1 MKTAL
6 KILGGV
12 IVLAIVAVVAL
23 HFYELRRA
31 RQAGLLTENITHDGD
46 VWKADFTARIPA
58 PEQTVYDA
66 IRNVENTR
74 SDQVKAV
81 RVVSQSGNKK
91 TVDMDIAG
99 PGGQTITTELAFE
112 YLPDEKKIVY
122 TTVNN
127 PVLDTQAVYQL
138 SDEGSGS
145 STFIDYHQD
154 THMLQS
160 LPVPDGVIKQVIR
173 GIFVAQ
179 LEGLKKSL
187 NIKTADDA
195 DNDDEP

>member
-12 IVLAIVAVVAL
+12 IVLAIVGVVAL

-31 RQAGLLTENITHDGD
+31 RQAGLLTEEITHDGD

-112 YLPDEKKIVY
+112 YFPDDKKIVY
-122 TTVNN
+122 NSVNN
-127 PVLDTQAVYQL
+127 PLLDTQGVYQL
-138 SDEGSGS
+138 TDEGA
-145 STFIDYHQD
+145 STFIDYHQN
-154 THMLQS
+154 THMLQP
-160 LPVPDGVIKQVIR
+160 LPVPDGVIQQVIR
-173 GIFVAQ
+173 SIFVAE
-179 LEGLKKSL
+179 LETLKRQL
-187 NIKTADDA
+187 NITTADDTGSD
-195 DNDDEP
+195 DNP

>member
-1 MKTAL
+1 MKTTF

-12 IVLAIVAVVAL
+12 IVLAIVAIVGW
-23 HFYELRRA
+23 HYFQLRRA

-46 VWKADFTARIPA
+46 LWKADFTARIPA
-58 PEQTVYDA
+58 PEQTVFDA
-66 IRNVENTR
+66 IKNVENTH
-74 SDQVKAV
+74 SDSVKAV

-99 PGGQTITTELAFE
+99 PGGQVITTELAFE

-122 TTVNN
+122 STVNN
-127 PVLDTQAVYQL
+127 PVLETQAVYQL
-138 SDEGSGS
+138 TDEGG

-173 GIFVAQ
+173 GIFVSQ
-179 LEGLKKSL
+179 LETLKRQL
-187 NIKTADDA
+187 NITTPDGS
-195 DNDDEP
+195 DNDEDP

>member
-1 MKTAL
+1 MKTL
-6 KILGGV
+6 VKILGGV
-12 IVLAIVAVVAL
+12 IVLAVVAIVGW
-23 HFYELRRA
+23 HYYQIHRA

-46 VWKADFTARIPA
+46 NWKADFTARIPA
-58 PEQTVYDA
+58 PEQTVFDA
-66 IRNVENTR
+66 IKNVENTH

-99 PGGQTITTELAFE
+99 PAGQTLTTELQFE
-112 YLPDEKKIVY
+112 YLPDEKKIIS

-127 PVLDTQAVYQL
+127 PMFDTQSVYQL
-138 SDEGSGS
+138 SDEGA
-145 STFIDYHQD
+145 STFIDYHQN

-160 LPVPDGVIKQVIR
+160 LPVPDGVVKQVIR

-179 LEGLKKSL
+179 LETLQKSL
-187 NIKTADDA
+187 HIETADDT
-195 DNDDEP
+195 DSDDDP

>member
-6 KILGGV
+6 KILGGLIV
-12 IVLAIVAVVAL
+12 IAVVAIVGW
-23 HFYELRRA
+23 HYYQLRRA
-31 RQAGLLTENITHDGD
+31 QQAGLLTENITHDGD
-46 VWKADFTARIPA
+46 IWKADFTARIPA
-58 PEQTVYDA
+58 PEQTVFDA
-66 IRNVENTR
+66 IKNVEKTH

-99 PGGQTITTELAFE
+99 PAGQTITTEMQFE
-112 YLPDEKKIVY
+112 YLPDEKKIVS

-127 PVLDTQAVYQL
+127 PMFDTQSVYQL
-138 SDEGSGS
+138 SDEGA
-145 STFIDYHQD
+145 STFIDYHQN

-179 LEGLKKSL
+179 LETLQKSL
-187 NIKTADDA
+187 NIKTADDT
-195 DNDDEP
+195 DSDDEP

>member
-1 MKTAL
+1 MAKVVRILVALVVVVVVVYAAIHFYQSRRAL
-6 KILGGV
+6 K
-12 IVLAIVAVVAL
+12 
-23 HFYELRRA
+23 
-31 RQAGLLTENITHDGD
+31 AGLLTENITHEGD
-46 VWKADFTARIPA
+46 LWHADFTARIPA
-58 PEQTVYDA
+58 PEQAVFEA
-66 IRNVENTR
+66 IRNVENTH

-99 PGGQTITTELAFE
+99 PGGQAITTELEFE
-112 YLPDEKKIVY
+112 YLPDEKKIISN
-122 TTVNN
+122 TVNN
-127 PVLDTQAVYQL
+127 PMFDTKSVYQL
-138 SDEGSGS
+138 SDEGA
-145 STFIDYHQD
+145 STFIDYHQN

-179 LEGLKKSL
+179 LETLKKQL
-187 NIKTADDA
+187 NIKTADQS

>member
-1 MKTAL
+1 MKTL
-6 KILGGV
+6 VKILGGV
-12 IVLAIVAVVAL
+12 IVLAVVAIVGW
-23 HFYELRRA
+23 HYYQLRRA

-46 VWKADFTARIPA
+46 IWKADFTARIPA
-58 PEQTVYDA
+58 PEQTVFDA
-66 IRNVENTR
+66 IKNVENTH

-99 PGGQTITTELAFE
+99 PAGQNITTELQFE
-112 YLPDEKKIVY
+112 YQPDEKKIIY
-122 TTVNN
+122 NTVNN
-127 PVLDTQAVYQL
+127 PMFDTQAVYQL
-138 SDEGSGS
+138 SDEGA
-145 STFIDYHQD
+145 STFIDYHQN

-179 LEGLKKSL
+179 LETLQRTL
-187 NIKTADDA
+187 HIKTANDSDD
-195 DNDDEP
+195 DD

>member
-1 MKTAL
+1 MKTVVKVLA
-6 KILGGV
+6 GV
-12 IVLAIVAVVAL
+12 IVLVVVAIVGW
-23 HFYELRRA
+23 HYYQLRRA

-46 VWKADFTARIPA
+46 LWKADFTARIPA
-58 PEQTVYDA
+58 PEQTVFDA
-66 IRNVENTR
+66 IKNVESTH

-91 TVDMDIAG
+91 TVDMDIDG
-99 PGGQTITTELAFE
+99 PGGQVITTELAFE

-122 TTVNN
+122 NTVNN
-127 PVLDTQAVYQL
+127 PMFDTQAVYQL
-138 SDEGSGS
+138 GDEGS
-145 STFIDYHQD
+145 STFIDYHQN

-179 LEGLKKSL
+179 LETLKRQL
-187 NIKTADDA
+187 HVKTADES

>member
-1 MKTAL
+1 MKTVL

-12 IVLAIVAVVAL
+12 IVLAVVAL
-23 HFYELRRA
+23 VGWHYYQLRRA
-31 RQAGLLTENITHDGD
+31 RQAGLLTEDITHDGD
-46 VWKADFTARIPA
+46 LWKADFTARIRA
-58 PEQTVYDA
+58 PEQTVFDA
-66 IRNVENTR
+66 IRNVENTH
-74 SDQVKAV
+74 SDQVKSV

-99 PGGQTITTELAFE
+99 PGGQSVTTELAFE

-122 TTVNN
+122 NTVNN
-127 PVLDTQAVYQL
+127 PMFDTQAVYQL
-138 SDEGSGS
+138 SDEGA
-145 STFIDYHQD
+145 STFIDYHQN

-179 LEGLKKSL
+179 LETLKRQL
-187 NIKTADDA
+187 NIKTADDT
-195 DNDDEP
+195 DSDEDP

>member
-1 MKTAL
+1 MKTSF

-12 IVLAIVAVVAL
+12 IVLAVVAIVGW
-23 HFYELRRA
+23 HYYQLRRA
-31 RQAGLLTENITHDGD
+31 RQAGLLTEDITHDGD

-58 PEQTVYDA
+58 AEQTVFDA
-66 IRNVENTR
+66 IRNVENTH

-99 PGGQTITTELAFE
+99 PGGQVITTELEFE

-122 TTVNN
+122 HTVNN
-127 PVLDTQAVYQL
+127 PLLDTQAVYQL
-138 SDEGSGS
+138 GDEGA
-145 STFIDYHQD
+145 STFIDYHQN

-160 LPVPDGVIKQVIR
+160 VPVPDGVIKQVIR

-179 LEGLKKSL
+179 LETLKRQL
-187 NIKTADDA
+187 NIKTDD
-195 DNDDEP
+195 DTDLDDDP

>member
-1 MKTAL
+1 MKTVVKVLA
-6 KILGGV
+6 GV
-12 IVLAIVAVVAL
+12 IVLAVVAIVGW
-23 HFYELRRA
+23 HYYQLRRA

-46 VWKADFTARIPA
+46 IWKADFTARIPA
-58 PEQTVYDA
+58 PEQTVFDA
-66 IRNVENTR
+66 IKNVETTH

-81 RVVSQSGNKK
+81 RVVSQNGNKK
-91 TVDMDIAG
+91 TVDMDIDG
-99 PGGQTITTELAFE
+99 PGGQVITTELAFE

-122 TTVNN
+122 NTVNN
-127 PVLDTQAVYQL
+127 PMFDTQAVYQL
-138 SDEGSGS
+138 SDEGA
-145 STFIDYHQD
+145 STFIDYHQN

-179 LEGLKKSL
+179 LETLKRQL
-187 NIKTADDA
+187 HVKTADES

>member
-1 MKTAL
+1 MKTTF

-12 IVLAIVAVVAL
+12 IVLAIVAIVGW
-23 HFYELRRA
+23 HYFQLRRA

-46 VWKADFTARIPA
+46 LWKADFTARIPA
-58 PEQTVYDA
+58 PEQTVFDA
-66 IRNVENTR
+66 IKNVENTH
-74 SDQVKAV
+74 SDSVKAV

-99 PGGQTITTELAFE
+99 PGGQVITTELAFE

-122 TTVNN
+122 STVNN
-127 PVLDTQAVYQL
+127 PVLETQAVYQL
-138 SDEGSGS
+138 TDEGA

-154 THMLQS
+154 TYMLQS

-173 GIFVAQ
+173 GIFVSQ
-179 LEGLKKSL
+179 LETLKRQL
-187 NIKTADDA
+187 NITTPDGS
-195 DNDDEP
+195 DNDEDP

>member
-1 MKTAL
+1 MKTSF

-12 IVLAIVAVVAL
+12 IVLAVVAIVGW
-23 HFYELRRA
+23 HYYQMRRA
-31 RQAGLLTENITHDGD
+31 RQAGLLTEDITHDGD

-58 PEQTVYDA
+58 SEQTVFDA
-66 IRNVENTR
+66 IRNVENTH

-99 PGGQTITTELAFE
+99 PGGQMITTELEFE
-112 YLPDEKKIVY
+112 YLPDQKKIVY
-122 TTVNN
+122 HTVNN
-127 PVLDTQAVYQL
+127 PLLETQAVYQL
-138 SDEGSGS
+138 GDEGA
-145 STFIDYHQD
+145 STFIDYHQN

-160 LPVPDGVIKQVIR
+160 VPVPDGVIKQVIR

-179 LEGLKKSL
+179 LETLKRQL
-187 NIKTADDA
+187 NIKTDD
-195 DNDDEP
+195 DTDLDDDP

>member
-112 YLPDEKKIVY
+112 YFPDDKKIVY
-122 TTVNN
+122 NSVNN
-127 PVLDTQAVYQL
+127 PLLDTQGVYQL
-138 SDEGSGS
+138 TDEGA
-145 STFIDYHQD
+145 STFIDYHQN
-154 THMLQS
+154 THMLQP
-160 LPVPDGVIKQVIR
+160 LPVPDGVIQQVIR
-173 GIFVAQ
+173 SIFVAE
-179 LEGLKKSL
+179 LETLKRQL
-187 NIKTADDA
+187 NITTADDTGSD
-195 DNDDEP
+195 DNP

>member
-112 YLPDEKKIVY
+112 YFPDEKKIVY
-122 TTVNN
+122 NSVNN
-127 PVLDTQAVYQL
+127 PLLDTQGVYQL
-138 SDEGSGS
+138 TDEGA
-145 STFIDYHQD
+145 STFIDYHQN
-154 THMLQS
+154 THMLQP
-160 LPVPDGVIKQVIR
+160 LPVPDGVIQQVIR
-173 GIFVAQ
+173 SIFVAE
-179 LEGLKKSL
+179 LETLKRQL
-187 NIKTADDA
+187 NITTADDTGSG
-195 DNDDEP
+195 DNP

>member
-1 MKTAL
+1 MKTTL
-6 KILGGV
+6 RILGGV
-12 IVLAIVAVVAL
+12 VVLAIVAVVGW
-23 HFYELRRA
+23 HYFQLRRA

-46 VWKADFTARIPA
+46 LWKADFTARIPA
-58 PEQTVYDA
+58 PEQTVFDA
-66 IRNVENTR
+66 IKNVENTH

-99 PGGQTITTELAFE
+99 PGGQVITTELAFE

-122 TTVNN
+122 STVNN
-127 PVLDTQAVYQL
+127 PVLETQAVYQL
-138 SDEGSGS
+138 TDEGSN
-145 STFIDYHQD
+145 TFIDYHQD

-173 GIFVAQ
+173 GIFVSQ
-179 LEGLKKSL
+179 LETLKRQL
-187 NIKTADDA
+187 NITTADESDS
-195 DNDDEP
+195 DEDP

>member
-1 MKTAL
+1 MKTSF

-12 IVLAIVAVVAL
+12 IVLAVVAIVGW
-23 HFYELRRA
+23 HYYQLRRA
-31 RQAGLLTENITHDGD
+31 RQAGLLTEDITHSGD

-58 PEQTVYDA
+58 PEQTVFDA
-66 IRNVENTR
+66 IRDVEKTH

-99 PGGQTITTELAFE
+99 PGGQVITTELEFE
-112 YLPDEKKIVY
+112 YLPDQKKIVY
-122 TTVNN
+122 HTVNN
-127 PVLDTQAVYQL
+127 PLLDTQAVYQL
-138 SDEGSGS
+138 GDEGA
-145 STFIDYHQD
+145 STFIDYHQN

-160 LPVPDGVIKQVIR
+160 VPVPDGVIKQVIR

-179 LEGLKKSL
+179 LETLKRQL
-187 NIKTADDA
+187 NIKTDD
-195 DNDDEP
+195 DTDLDDDP

>member
-12 IVLAIVAVVAL
+12 IVLAVVAIVGW
-23 HFYELRRA
+23 HYYQLRRA
-31 RQAGLLTENITHDGD
+31 LQAGLLTEDITHDGD

-58 PEQTVYDA
+58 PEQTVFDT
-66 IRNVENTR
+66 IRNVENTH
-74 SDQVKAV
+74 SDQVKSV

-99 PGGQTITTELAFE
+99 PGGQVITTELQFE

-122 TTVNN
+122 NTVNN
-127 PVLDTQAVYQL
+127 PMLETHAVYQL
-138 SDEGSGS
+138 SDEGA
-145 STFIDYHQD
+145 STFIDYHQN

-160 LPVPDGVIKQVIR
+160 IPVPDGVIKQVIR

-179 LEGLKKSL
+179 LKTLKRQL
-187 NIKTADDA
+187 NLKTADGA
-195 DNDDEP
+195 DSDEDP